1 VIWLPA
7 GHGTQRMML
16 PRHAWWNAIALL
28 ALFAT
33 SARAGPVAQRP
44 SVIELFTSQG
54 CSSCPAADKLL
65 VEYAKRKDIIALSLN
80 VDYWDHLGWK
90 DTLASAKYTKRQKAY
105 AKSLG
110 IGNVYTPQLVVNGM
124 ADAVGSSR
132 PAIDKAIE
140 SVRAASTGI
149 VPVKALAEGKL
160 VLITIGAAPA
170 DLPPGTTSATVWLAL
185 VEPNVDVM
193 IKRGE
198 NSGRTLSYH
207 NVVRDLSPI
216 GMWSGKPMRIELP
229 ADTLLGSNRNCAV
242 FVQAGMAGRI
252 IGAAWMDR

>member
-1 VIWLPA
+1 
-7 GHGTQRMML
+7 MML
-16 PRHAWWNAIALL
+16 PRRAWWNAIALL
-28 ALFAT
+28 ALLAT
-33 SARAGPVAQRP
+33 SARAEPVTRHP
-44 SVIELFTSQG
+44 IVLELFTSQG

-65 VEYAKRKDIIALSLN
+65 AEYAARTGVIALSLN

-132 PAIDKAIE
+132 SAIDKAIE
-140 SVRAASTGI
+140 AARAASPGT

-170 DLPPGTTSATVWLAL
+170 DIASGATSATVWLAL
-185 VEPNVDVM
+185 VEPKVDVM
-193 IKRGE
+193 VKRGE

-229 ADTLLGSNRNCAV
+229 ADTLLAPNRSCAV
-242 FVQAGMAGRI
+242 FVQTGMAGRI
-252 IGAAWMDR
+252 VGAAWMSR